1 MVRTPCFLGS
11 IPGLGT
17 KIRQAMKPKK
27 KKTQT
32 NKKTQNLKWPINI
45 DIIQLKFKN
54 RYVDES
60 KKKAGIKLSQAIELY
75 TVPTAA
81 YKCSPEFSARAA
93 SLHNF
98 CGCQSQN

>member
-1 MVRTPCFLGS
+1 MKGTFPVPGGRKAFLSRETGD
-11 IPGLGT
+11 L
-17 KIRQAMKPKK
+17 KPKK
-27 KKTQT
+27 KKTET